1 MKRTSLP
8 RVKVCCIASLQ
19 EARMAIAYGTSALGF
34 VSAMPSGPGVIA
46 ESLIAEIVLQIPP
59 PIATF
64 SRIAIKY

>member
-1 MKRTSLP
+1 
-8 RVKVCCIASLQ
+8 
-19 EARMAIAYGTSALGF
+19 MAIAYGTSALGF